1 MLIKSNFSF
10 NIKSLIRLSDEEVLF
25 ELENLS
31 LSVKKS
37 PGDIGDDFRTM
48 FDSLFLKIVVGILLF
63 LVIFFHSALCLLFL
77 QFEKYGNDPMK
88 RSVANLIV
96 SQIGYVGALSNVVF
110 LPFLTWRVIIGPIQP
125 DLSGK
130 CHFCLIIKLIS
141 SASLQ
146 SLCFF
151 SFFSLLICKE
161 NV

>member
-10 NIKSLIRLSDEEVLF
+10 NIKTLIRLSDDEVLF
-25 ELENLS
+25 ELENLF
-31 LSVKKS
+31 LSIKKC

-48 FDSLFLKIVVGILLF
+48 FDSLFLKFFVGILLF
-63 LVIFFHSALCLLFL
+63 LVIFFHSTLCLWFIH
-77 QFEKYGNDPMK
+77 FEKYGNDPMK
-88 RSVANLIV
+88 RSVANHIV
-96 SQIGYVGALSNVVF
+96 SQIFYGAALSNVVF
-110 LPFLTWRVIIGPIQP
+110 SPFLAWRVIIGPIQP

-130 CHFCLIIKLIS
+130 CHFCLIIKLVS